1 LPSLTEEYRVTRA
14 DDRLPQGNQ
23 PHHDE
28 SAAADGSRQ
37 SMTPAE
43 EQEPPV
49 AGLRARLGKALSRE
63 GAAELLEQTGGR
75 LLELRNKGTVR
86 VQRVLGRAS
95 TLLPPT
101 PLGALCGVFDTL
113 PLSAETVLLGYSQGI
128 YPLDFADRAL
138 RWHCPP
144 ERFVVYLKELRISS
158 NMRRELKRASY
169 DVSFDQAPRDV
180 LAACADR
187 AEGTWLSQ
195 RLQQI
200 YMELFEMGAMHS
212 VEAWKDGE
220 LVGGSFGV
228 SIGRVWTSESM
239 FHRAPHAGK
248 VQFAAV
254 AQHLT
259 ERGVECVDGQQYSE
273 HFARFG
279 AREIPIEEY
288 RNVLARGLAAPVS
301 FHAEGQRP
309 ARRDEKSSVEASPK
323 SDRTLRAERRS
334 LPPGGAS
341 GAA

>member
-1 LPSLTEEYRVTRA
+1 MTTVEESPQPSIPPANGDSIAPEGPREVA
-14 DDRLPQGNQ
+14 PGEQ
-23 PHHDE
+23 P
-28 SAAADGSRQ
+28 GS
-37 SMTPAE
+37 
-43 EQEPPV
+43 PV
-49 AGLRARLGKALSRE
+49 ADLRTRLGEALSWE
-63 GAAELLEQTGGR
+63 GAAQLLEQTGDR
-75 LLELRNKGTVR
+75 LRELRNKGTVR
-86 VQRVLGRAS
+86 VQRALGRAS

-128 YPLDFADRAL
+128 YPLDFADRSL

-144 ERFVVYLKELRISS
+144 ERFVVYLKELRISA

-169 DVSFDQAPRDV
+169 DVSFDRAPQEV
-180 LAACADR
+180 LKACADR
-187 AEGTWLSQ
+187 PEGTWLSQ
-195 RLQQI
+195 RLQDI
-200 YMELFEMGAMHS
+200 YLQLFEMGAMHS
-212 VEAWKDGE
+212 VEAWKEGE

-254 AQHLT
+254 AQHLAQ
-259 ERGVECVDGQQYSE
+259 RGVECVDGQQYSE

-279 AREIPIEEY
+279 ARDISIEEY

-301 FHAEGQRP
+301 FHADGQRP
-309 ARRDEKSSVEASPK
+309 AQSAEKPAGGAAPK
-323 SDRTLRAERRS
+323 SDRTLRQERRS
-334 LPPGGAS
+334 VPPGGAS

>member
-1 LPSLTEEYRVTRA
+1 LTEEHRVTTA
-14 DDRLPQGNQ
+14 K
-23 PHHDE
+23 E
-28 SAAADGSRQ
+28 SQHPSIPPPNGDSIAPEGPRETVA
-37 SMTPAE
+37 PAE
-43 EQEPPV
+43 QQGSPV
-49 AGLRARLGKALSRE
+49 ADLRTRLGEALTWE
-63 GAAELLEQTGGR
+63 GAAELLEQTGDR
-75 LLELRNKGTVR
+75 LRELRNKGTVR
-86 VQRVLGRAS
+86 VQRALGRAS

-128 YPLDFADRAL
+128 YPLDFADRSL

-144 ERFVVYLKELRISS
+144 ERFVVYLKELRISA

-169 DVSFDQAPRDV
+169 EVTFDQAPQDV
-180 LAACADR
+180 LKACADR
-187 AEGTWLSQ
+187 PEGTWLSQ
-195 RLQQI
+195 RLQDI
-200 YMELFEMGAMHS
+200 YMQLFEMGAMHS
-212 VEAWKDGE
+212 VEAWKEGE

-279 AREIPIEEY
+279 ARDISIEEY

-301 FHAEGQRP
+301 FHADGQRP
-309 ARRDEKSSVEASPK
+309 AHGAQRSSGGAAPK
-323 SDRTLRAERRS
+323 SDRTLRKERRS
-334 LPPGGAS
+334 VPPGGAS

>member
-1 LPSLTEEYRVTRA
+1 MTTAEHGPQPSAPPPAGESIAPEGPRETVLPTE
-14 DDRLPQGNQ
+14 QQ
-23 PHHDE
+23 E
-28 SAAADGSRQ
+28 SPLAN
-37 SMTPAE
+37 
-43 EQEPPV
+43 
-49 AGLRARLGKALSRE
+49 LRARLDQALTWD
-63 GAAELLEQTGGR
+63 GAADLLVQTGDR
-75 LLELRNKGTVR
+75 LRELRNKGTVR
-86 VQRVLGRAS
+86 VQRALGRAS

-128 YPLDFADRAL
+128 YPLDFADRPL

-144 ERFVVYLKELRISS
+144 ERFVVFLKELRISA

-169 DVSFDQAPRDV
+169 DVTFDQAPREV

-187 AEGTWLSQ
+187 PEGTWLSK
-195 RLQQI
+195 RLQDI
-200 YMELFEMGAMHS
+200 YLELFELGAMHS
-212 VEAWKDGE
+212 VEAWKEGE

-259 ERGVECVDGQQYSE
+259 QRGVECVDGQQYSE

-301 FHAEGQRP
+301 FHADGQRP
-309 ARRDEKSSVEASPK
+309 ARSAEKPSVHA
-323 SDRTLRAERRS
+323 
-334 LPPGGAS
+334 
-341 GAA
+341 